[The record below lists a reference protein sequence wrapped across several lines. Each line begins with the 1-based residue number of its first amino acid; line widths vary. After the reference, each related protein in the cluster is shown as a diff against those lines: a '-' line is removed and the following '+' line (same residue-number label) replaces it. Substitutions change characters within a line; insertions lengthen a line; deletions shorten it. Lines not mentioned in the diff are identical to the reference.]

1 MSFVCGYLLFISA
14 VMLNRRTQNTSERRR
29 RTKNSTSEWRMKP
42 EEQGRFQQTMKN
54 CHPQERPTILVLEE
68 GVEMLLEDSTNLEVS
83 ESVEF
88 RENVI

>member
-1 MSFVCGYLLFISA
+1 
-14 VMLNRRTQNTSERRR
+14 
-29 RTKNSTSEWRMKP
+29 MKP